1 MTGRFEHFDV
11 HPGRS
16 YRLVLAYAAAP
27 PPLPS
32 SSLQCCE
39 TASGQ
44 NTDRECWRENLLL
57 SLLAVRVDREERQ
70 EAVQRHGEIRPGAA
84 LCIAVEC
91 AAVISE
97 PGSFDRRPR
106 KINCLALFGRPL
118 RMSFLGVISQ
128 GRISTYPLLPC
139 TRIRCPSGISR
150 VASTTPTT
158 AGKPYSRAIT
168 APWVIR
174 PPTSVTRPV
183 IATNSGVQLGSV

>member
-70 EAVQRHGEIRPGAA
+70 EAVRRHGEIRPGAA

-106 KINCLALFGRPL
+106 KINWLALFWPAATDEPSRCDQSRQNLDAPVASVHADPLPIGDQPGGIYHTDDGRQA
-118 RMSFLGVISQ
+118 V
-128 GRISTYPLLPC
+128 LPC
-139 TRIRCPSGISR
+139 DYCAMEHQ
-150 VASTTPTT
+150 ASNL
-158 AGKPYSRAIT
+158 RE
-168 APWVIR
+168 
-174 PPTSVTRPV
+174 
-183 IATNSGVQLGSV
+183 QD